1 MVSSEEWEVSR
12 PSDEALV
19 AVELEGEPAIVV
31 RLYRASHREAFETF
45 GREAPIFED
54 RGYGVDSV
62 TWAPGEWDSA
72 TAILATLLILVG
84 IGILMIAYML
94 VAKPPGTLVVIF
106 GRASTT

>member
-1 MVSSEEWEVSR
+1 MSR

-19 AVELEGEPAIVV
+19 AVDVEGEPSIAV
-31 RLYRASHREAFETF
+31 RLYRASQQEAFE
-45 GREAPIFED
+45 
-54 RGYGVDSV
+54 
-62 TWAPGEWDSA
+62 TWAPGEWDSW
-72 TAILATLLILVG
+72 TAMLAALLILVG